1 MAKKST
7 AKKQETEQAQFSI
20 QRIYLK
26 DLSFET
32 PQGAA
37 AFQKQ
42 WKPKVN
48 QDLNTKTKKIDEGV
62 FEVALR
68 VTITMADGEETIYVV
83 EAEQA
88 GLFTIK
94 GFTEEQMPQVL
105 NTTCPGI
112 LFPYLRETLDNVVT
126 KGSFPAL
133 LLPPINF
140 DALFA
145 NAVQQAEA
153 DAKAELKAE
162 GKPEQIWDKILP
174 GKMERFISDNTTL
187 DQEQCLLDQNFI
199 KNEKQSVADYVKT
212 YGNVS
217 VNGFVRV
224 TLG

>member
-1 MAKKST
+1 MAKDT
-7 AKKQETEQAQFSI
+7 KQKPDAEQPQFSI

-32 PQGAA
+32 PQGPS
-37 AFQKQ
+37 AFKKKWQ
-42 WKPKVN
+42 PKVS
-48 QDLNTKTKKIDEGV
+48 QDLNTKTNPVEDGL

-68 VTITMADGEETIYVV
+68 VTITVADGEDTIYIV

-88 GLFTIK
+88 GLFNVS
-94 GFTEEQMPQVL
+94 GFAEEQLPQIL

-145 NAVQQAEA
+145 NALQQSAE
-153 DAKAELKAE
+153 
-162 GKPEQIWDKILP
+162 
-174 GKMERFISDNTTL
+174 
-187 DQEQCLLDQNFI
+187 
-199 KNEKQSVADYVKT
+199 EKESTQH
-212 YGNVS
+212 
-217 VNGFVRV
+217 
-224 TLG
+224 

>member
-7 AKKQETEQAQFSI
+7 AKKQEAEQAQFSI

-48 QDLNTKTKKIDEGV
+48 QDLNTKTKQVDEGL

-68 VTITMADGEETIYVV
+68 VTITMTDGDETIYIV

-88 GLFTIK
+88 GLFNVQ
-94 GFTEEQMPQVL
+94 GFAEEQMSQVL
-105 NTTCPGI
+105 NATCPGI

-145 NAVQQAEA
+145 NAIQQAEA
-153 DAKAELKAE
+153 EA
-162 GKPEQIWDKILP
+162 DK
-174 GKMERFISDNTTL
+174 KS
-187 DQEQCLLDQNFI
+187 
-199 KNEKQSVADYVKT
+199 KNKDDTKH
-212 YGNVS
+212 
-217 VNGFVRV
+217 
-224 TLG
+224 